1 MSISKPDPKENEMIT
16 VALCRDSHG
25 GGDRTID
32 LLAASPLV
40 SRILV
45 VYDGNPRPAWP
56 KCQVIRGDTL
66 VSGWILEAILKKVRT
81 RYFLVITGERA
92 IDISSRALERLVDVI
107 ETTGAGML
115 YSDYEETTPDGVRRE
130 RPVNDYQLGS
140 IRDDF
145 HFGPVQFFSTL
156 AVRRALA
163 DSGPLAVTKYAALY
177 DLRLKLSLTV
187 PIVHLP
193 ERLYGAYVSPEMNKK
208 GKEQAENKG
217 SHKGQNEEMHFAYVD
232 PRNLAYQQEM
242 EMVVSEHLRRLGA
255 WLPPSFGRLP
265 ADRTAYP
272 VAASVVIPV
281 RNRAETI
288 ADAVRSAL
296 AQEADFSFNVLVV
309 DNHSTD
315 GTASIV
321 SELTKHYPQVRLLV
335 PERRDLGIGGC
346 WNEAVYSPHCGKYA
360 VQLDSDDLYG
370 GPESLQ
376 RLVDVL
382 RGGAYGAVIGSYTL
396 VDGKGAEIPPGL
408 VDHREWTDE
417 NGRNNALRVNGF
429 GAPRSFRTDI
439 LRRSGGFPNVSYGE
453 DYAVCLRI
461 SRDYRIGRIYD
472 SLYLCRR
479 WEGNTDAAL
488 SIERINGNDA
498 YKDRLRSLEIMARQK
513 IKER

>member
-1 MSISKPDPKENEMIT
+1 MIT
-16 VALCRDSHG
+16 VVLCRDSYG
-25 GGDRTID
+25 GADQTIE
-32 LLAASPLV
+32 LLASSPLV
-40 SRILV
+40 SRIV
-45 VYDGNPRPAWP
+45 VVHDGNALPVWP
-56 KCQVIRGDTL
+56 KCQAIRGDTL
-66 VSGWILEAILKKVRT
+66 ASGWIMEAILKKIST
-81 RYFLVITGERA
+81 RYLLMITGESV
-92 IDISSRALERLVDVI
+92 IDFGSRALERMVDVLG
-107 ETTGAGML
+107 TTGAGML
-115 YSDYEETTPDGVRRE
+115 YSDYEETTPGGARKE

-156 AVRRALA
+156 AVRQALA
-163 DSGPLAVTKYAALY
+163 DSGPLPVVKYAALY
-177 DLRLKLSLTV
+177 DLRLKLSLTT
-187 PIVHLP
+187 PIIHLP
-193 ERLYGAYVSPEMNKK
+193 ERLYAISAFTEINRSSKQQG
-208 GKEQAENKG
+208 ENKDSDG
-217 SHKGQNEEMHFAYVD
+217 SQHEESHFAYVN

-242 EMVVSEHLRRLGA
+242 EMVASEHLRRLGA
-255 WLPPSFGRLP
+255 WLSPSFRRLP
-265 ADRTAYP
+265 ADRAVYP

-281 RNRAETI
+281 RNREKTI

-296 AQEADFSFNVLVV
+296 DQETDFAFNVIVV

-315 GTASIV
+315 STTSIV
-321 SELTKHYPQVRLLV
+321 LELTKRYPQVRLLV

-346 WNEAVYSPHCGKYA
+346 WNEAIYSPHCGKYA

-370 GPESLQ
+370 DSKSLQ

-382 RGGAYGAVIGSYTL
+382 YGGRYAAVIGSYTL
-396 VDGKGAEIPPGL
+396 VDGKGGEIQPGL

-429 GAPRSFRTDI
+429 GAPRAFRTDI

-461 SRDYRIGRIYD
+461 SRDYRISRIYD

-488 SIERINGNDA
+488 SVERTNGNDA
-498 YKDRLRSLEIMARQK
+498 YKDRLRTLEIMARQK
-513 IKER
+513 MTAS

>member
-1 MSISKPDPKENEMIT
+1 MTMIT
-16 VALCRDSHG
+16 VALCRDVYG
-25 GGDRTID
+25 GADQTIE
-32 LLAASPLV
+32 LLVSSPLI
-40 SRILV
+40 SKILV
-45 VYDGNPRPAWP
+45 VHDGNPLPAWP
-56 KCQVIRGDTL
+56 KCQGVRGDTL
-66 VSGWILEAILKKVRT
+66 ASGWILEAILKKAHT
-81 RYFLVITGERA
+81 RYLLMITGETA
-92 IDISSRALERLVDVI
+92 IDISRRALERLVDVI
-107 ETTGAGML
+107 GTTGAGML
-115 YSDYEETTPDGVRRE
+115 YSDYEETTSDGARKE

-145 HFGPVQFFSTL
+145 HFGPVQLFSTL
-156 AVRRALA
+156 AVRQALA
-163 DSGPLAVTKYAALY
+163 DSGPLPVVKYGALY

-193 ERLYGAYVSPEMNKK
+193 ERLYQSSVVPEK
-208 GKEQAENKG
+208 GEGEK
-217 SHKGQNEEMHFAYVD
+217 HFAYVD

-242 EMVVSEHLRRLGA
+242 EMVASEHLRRLGA
-255 WLPPSFGRLP
+255 WLPPALRRLP
-265 ADRTAYP
+265 AERTVYP

-281 RNRAETI
+281 RNREKTI

-296 AQEADFSFNVLVV
+296 IQEADFAFNVLVV

-315 GTASIV
+315 GTTSIV
-321 SELTKHYPQVRLLV
+321 SELTKRYPQVRLLV

-346 WNEAVYSPHCGKYA
+346 WNEAVYSPYCGKYA

-376 RLVDVL
+376 RLVNVL
-382 RGGAYGAVIGSYTL
+382 RGGRYAAVIGSYTL
-396 VDGKGAEIPPGL
+396 VDGRGSEIPPGL

-429 GAPRSFRTDI
+429 GAPRAFRTDI

-488 SIERINGNDA
+488 SVERTNGNDA
-498 YKDRLRSLEIMARQK
+498 YKDRLRTLEIMARQK
-513 IKER
+513 MTRSDNWGKRIIC

>member
-1 MSISKPDPKENEMIT
+1 MIT
-16 VALCRDSHG
+16 VALCRDADG
-25 GGDRTID
+25 GADQTIE
-32 LLAASPLV
+32 LLASSPLV

-45 VYDGNPRPAWP
+45 VHDGNPLSAWP
-56 KCQVIRGDTL
+56 KCQVIHGDTL
-66 VSGWILEAILKKVRT
+66 ASGWILEAVLKKVRT
-81 RYFLVITGERA
+81 RYLLLITEKTA
-92 IDISSRALERLVDVI
+92 IDFGPRTLERLVDVMG
-107 ETTGAGML
+107 TTGAGML
-115 YSDYEETTPDGVRRE
+115 YSDYEETTSDGDRRE

-145 HFGPVQFFSTL
+145 HFGPVQFFSTI
-156 AVRRALA
+156 AVRQALA
-163 DSGPLAVTKYAALY
+163 DGGHLPVVKYAALY
-177 DLRLKLSLTV
+177 DLRLKLSLTA

-193 ERLYGAYVSPEMNKK
+193 ERLYCLAVSPETGKK
-208 GKEQAENKG
+208 AKQGGREKNGDKSQHGE
-217 SHKGQNEEMHFAYVD
+217 SHFAYVD

-242 EMVVSEHLRRLGA
+242 EMVASEHLRRLGA
-255 WLPPSFGRLP
+255 WLPPSFRRLP
-265 ADRTAYP
+265 ADRAVYP

-281 RNRAETI
+281 RNRVKTI

-296 AQEADFSFNVLVV
+296 AQETDFSFNVLVV

-315 GTASIV
+315 GTTSIV
-321 SELTKHYPQVRLLV
+321 SELTKRYPQVRLLV

-360 VQLDSDDLYG
+360 AQLDSDDLYG

-376 RLVDVL
+376 GMVDAL
-382 RGGAYGAVIGSYTL
+382 RGGRYAAIIGSYTL
-396 VDGKGAEIPPGL
+396 VDGMGSEIPPGL

-429 GAPRSFRTDI
+429 GAPRAFRTDI
-439 LRRSGGFPNVSYGE
+439 IRRSGGFPNVSYGE

-488 SIERINGNDA
+488 SIERANGNDA
-498 YKDRLRSLEIMARQK
+498 YKDRLRTLEIMARQK
-513 IKER
+513 MTAS

>member
-1 MSISKPDPKENEMIT
+1 MESLLTMIT
-16 VALCRDSHG
+16 VALCRDAYG
-25 GGDRTID
+25 GTDQTIE

-45 VYDGNPRPAWP
+45 VHDGNPLPAWP
-56 KCQVIRGDTL
+56 KCQDIHGDRL
-66 VSGWILEAILKKVRT
+66 ASGLILDTVLKRVRT
-81 RYFLVITGERA
+81 RYLLLITEKRA
-92 IDISSRALERLVDVI
+92 IDFGRRALERLVHVI
-107 ETTGAGML
+107 GMTGAGML
-115 YSDYEETTPDGVRRE
+115 YSDYEETVPDGGRRE

-145 HFGPVQFFSTL
+145 HFGPVRFFSTV
-156 AVRRALA
+156 AIRQAFARY
-163 DSGPLAVTKYAALY
+163 GPLPAVKYAALY
-177 DLRLKLSLTV
+177 DLRLKLSLLA

-193 ERLYGAYVSPEMNKK
+193 ERLYGACLAGETGPGGIGKGEDGNRAESPQRE
-208 GKEQAENKG
+208 
-217 SHKGQNEEMHFAYVD
+217 SHFAYVD

-255 WLPPSFGRLP
+255 WLPPVFGRLP
-265 ADRTAYP
+265 VAREMHP
-272 VAASVVIPV
+272 VTASVVIPV
-281 RNRAETI
+281 RNREKTI

-296 AQEADFSFNVLVV
+296 AQETEFSFNVLVV

-315 GTASIV
+315 STSSIV
-321 SELTKHYPQVRLLV
+321 SELAKNYPRVRRLIPDRL
-335 PERRDLGIGGC
+335 DLGIGGC
-346 WNEAVYSPHCGKYA
+346 WNEAVYSPLCGKYA

-370 GPESLQ
+370 GPKSLQ

-382 RGGAYGAVIGSYTL
+382 GRGRYAAVVGSYTL
-396 VDGKGAEIPPGL
+396 VDGKGREIPPGL

-429 GAPRSFRTDI
+429 GAPRAFRTDI

-488 SIERINGNDA
+488 SIEKINGNDA
-498 YKDRLRSLEIMARQK
+498 YKDRLRSMEIMARQK
-513 IKER
+513 MTAS

>member
-1 MSISKPDPKENEMIT
+1 MIT
-16 VALCRDSHG
+16 VALCRDVYG
-25 GGDRTID
+25 GADQTIEMI
-32 LLAASPLV
+32 AASPLV

-45 VYDGNPRPAWP
+45 VHDGNPLPAWP

-66 VSGWILEAILKKVRT
+66 ASGWILEAILKKVRT
-81 RYFLVITGERA
+81 RYLLMITEKTA
-92 IDISSRALERLVDVI
+92 IDFGRWALERLVDVI
-107 ETTGAGML
+107 RTTGAGML
-115 YSDYEETTPDGVRRE
+115 YSDYEETMPDGTRKE

-145 HFGPVQFFSTL
+145 HFGPVQFFSAL
-156 AVRRALA
+156 AVRKTLA
-163 DSGPLAVTKYAALY
+163 DGGPLPVVKYAALY
-177 DLRLKLSLTV
+177 DLRLKLSLTA

-193 ERLYGAYVSPEMNKK
+193 ERLYRIFTSPEMDKK
-208 GKEQAENKG
+208 DKQQGENKNG
-217 SHKGQNEEMHFAYVD
+217 DKPQNGESHFAYVD

-242 EMVVSEHLRRLGA
+242 EMVVSGHLRRLGA
-255 WLPPSFGRLP
+255 WLPPSFRRLP
-265 ADRTAYP
+265 ADRAVYP

-281 RNRAETI
+281 RNRGETI

-296 AQEADFSFNVLVV
+296 AQETDFTFSVLVV

-315 GTASIV
+315 STTSIV
-321 SELTKHYPQVRLLV
+321 SELTKRYPQVRLLV
-335 PERRDLGIGGC
+335 PERWDLGIGGC
-346 WNEAVYSPHCGKYA
+346 WNEAIYSPHCGKYA

-382 RGGAYGAVIGSYTL
+382 SAGLHAAVIGSYTL
-396 VDGKGAEIPPGL
+396 VDGRGGEIPPGL

-429 GAPRSFRTDI
+429 GAPRAFRTDI
-439 LRRSGGFPNVSYGE
+439 LRRCGGFPNVSYGE

-488 SIERINGNDA
+488 SIEKTNRNDA
-498 YKDRLRSLEIMARQK
+498 YKDRLRTLEIMARQK
-513 IKER
+513 MTAS

>member
-1 MSISKPDPKENEMIT
+1 MIT
-16 VALCRDSHG
+16 VALCRASG
-25 GGDRTID
+25 GGADQTIE

-45 VYDGNPRPAWP
+45 VHDGNPPPAWP
-56 KCQVIRGDTL
+56 KCQGIRGDTL
-66 VSGWILEAILKKVRT
+66 AAGWILEAILKKART
-81 RYFLVITGERA
+81 RYLLLITGETT
-92 IDISSRALERLVDVI
+92 IDIGSRALERLVDVI
-107 ETTGAGML
+107 EATGAGML
-115 YSDYEETTPDGVRRE
+115 YSDYEETTSDGIRKE
-130 RPVNDYQLGS
+130 RPVNDYQLGN

-145 HFGPVQFFSTL
+145 HFGPVQLFSTL
-156 AVRRALA
+156 AVRQALVG
-163 DSGPLAVTKYAALY
+163 SGPLPVTKYAALY
-177 DLRLKLSLTV
+177 DLRLKLSLTA

-193 ERLYGAYVSPEMNKK
+193 ERLYGTCVSPEMNKK

-217 SHKGQNEEMHFAYVD
+217 IHKSQNEGMHFAYVD

-242 EMVVSEHLRRLGA
+242 EMVASEHLRRLGA
-255 WLPPSFGRLP
+255 WLPPSFRRLP
-265 ADRTAYP
+265 ADRTVYP

-281 RNRAETI
+281 RNRGKTI

-296 AQEADFSFNVLVV
+296 AQEADFAFNVLVV

-315 GTASIV
+315 GTTSIV
-321 SELTKHYPQVRLLV
+321 SELTKGDSRVRLLV

-376 RLVDVL
+376 RIVAVL
-382 RGGAYGAVIGSYTL
+382 RGGRYAAVIGSYTL
-396 VDGKGAEIPPGL
+396 VDGKGSEIPPGL

-429 GAPRSFRTDI
+429 GAPRAFRTDI
-439 LRRSGGFPNVSYGE
+439 LRSCGGFPNVSYGE

-488 SIERINGNDA
+488 SIEKANGNDA
-498 YKDRLRSLEIMARQK
+498 YKDRLRSLEIMTRQ
-513 IKER
+513 RMTAS

>member
-1 MSISKPDPKENEMIT
+1 MSISKSDPKENEMIT
-16 VALCRDSHG
+16 VALCRDALG
-25 GGDRTID
+25 GADQTIEF
-32 LLAASPLV
+32 LAASPLI

-45 VYDGNPRPAWP
+45 VHDGNPLPAWP
-56 KCQVIRGDTL
+56 KCRGIRGDTL
-66 VSGWILEAILKKVRT
+66 ASGWILEGILKKVRT
-81 RYFLVITGERA
+81 RYLLMISGESA
-92 IDISSRALERLVDVI
+92 IDFGPRALERLVDVMG
-107 ETTGAGML
+107 TTGAGML
-115 YSDYEETTPDGVRRE
+115 YSDYEETVPDGTRKE

-145 HFGPVQFFSTL
+145 HFGPVQLFSIL
-156 AVRRALA
+156 AVRQALA
-163 DSGPLAVTKYAALY
+163 DSGPLPVVKYAAPY
-177 DLRLKLSLTV
+177 DLRLKLSLTA

-193 ERLYGAYVSPEMNKK
+193 ERLYQSSVITEK
-208 GKEQAENKG
+208 GEGEK
-217 SHKGQNEEMHFAYVD
+217 HFAYVD

-242 EMVVSEHLRRLGA
+242 EMVASEHLRRLGA
-255 WLPPSFGRLP
+255 WLKPSFRRLP
-265 ADRTAYP
+265 AERAAYP
-272 VAASVVIPV
+272 VVASVVIPV
-281 RNRAETI
+281 RNRAKTI

-296 AQEADFSFNVLVV
+296 AQETDFSFNVLVV

-315 GTASIV
+315 GTTCIV
-321 SELTKHYPQVRLLV
+321 SELTKSDPPVRLLI

-346 WNEAVYSPHCGKYA
+346 WNEAVYSPYCGKYA

-370 GPESLQ
+370 GPETLQ
-376 RLVDVL
+376 RLVDL
-382 RGGAYGAVIGSYTL
+382 MSGGLYAAVIGSYTL
-396 VDGKGAEIPPGL
+396 VNGKGAEIPPGL

-429 GAPRSFRTDI
+429 GAPRAFRTDI

-479 WEGNTDAAL
+479 WEGNTDADL

-498 YKDRLRSLEIMARQK
+498 YKDRLRSIEIMARQK
-513 IKER
+513 IKRGEH

>member
-1 MSISKPDPKENEMIT
+1 MIT
-16 VALCRDSHG
+16 VALCWDAYVG
-25 GGDRTID
+25 ADQTIE

-45 VYDGNPRPAWP
+45 VYDGNPLPSWP
-56 KCQVIRGDTL
+56 KCQAIRGDTL
-66 VSGWILEAILKKVRT
+66 ASGWILEAVLKKVRT
-81 RYFLVITGERA
+81 RYLLLITEKTA
-92 IDISSRALERLVDVI
+92 IDFGCRALERLVDVI
-107 ETTGAGML
+107 GTTGAGML
-115 YSDYEETTPDGVRRE
+115 YSDYEETTSDGYRRE

-140 IRDDF
+140 IRDNF
-145 HFGPVQFFSTL
+145 HFGPVQFFSTV
-156 AVRRALA
+156 AIRQALA
-163 DSGPLAVTKYAALY
+163 AGGPLPVVKNAALY
-177 DLRLKLSLTV
+177 DMRLKLSLTA

-193 ERLYGAYVSPEMNKK
+193 ERLYCLAVSPETDKK
-208 GKEQAENKG
+208 AKQGGGEIGDKSQRGE
-217 SHKGQNEEMHFAYVD
+217 SHFAYVD

-255 WLPPSFGRLP
+255 WLPPVFGRLP
-265 ADRTAYP
+265 ADRAVYP
-272 VAASVVIPV
+272 VAASVIIPV
-281 RNRAETI
+281 RNRGKTI
-288 ADAVRSAL
+288 ADAIHSAL
-296 AQEADFSFNVLVV
+296 AQETDFAFNVLVV
-309 DNHSTD
+309 DNHSSD
-315 GTASIV
+315 GTTSIV
-321 SELTKHYPQVRLLV
+321 SELTKRYPQVRLLV
-335 PERRDLGIGGC
+335 PERWDLGIGGC

-376 RLVDVL
+376 GMVDAL
-382 RGGAYGAVIGSYTL
+382 RGGRYAAIIGSYTL
-396 VDGKGAEIPPGL
+396 VDGTGSEIPPGL

-429 GAPRSFRTDI
+429 GAPRAFRTDI
-439 LRRSGGFPNVSYGE
+439 IRRSGGFPNVSYGE

-488 SIERINGNDA
+488 SIERANGNDA

-513 IKER
+513 MTAA

>member
-1 MSISKPDPKENEMIT
+1 MIT
-16 VALCRDSHG
+16 VALCRDSCG
-25 GGDRTID
+25 VADQTIE
-32 LLAASPLV
+32 LLAPSPLV

-45 VYDGNPRPAWP
+45 VHDGNPLPAWP
-56 KCQVIRGDTL
+56 KCQGIRGDTL
-66 VSGWILEAILKKVRT
+66 ASGWILEAILKKART
-81 RYFLVITGERA
+81 RYLLMITGETA
-92 IDISSRALERLVDVI
+92 IDFGRRALERLVDVI
-107 ETTGAGML
+107 RTTGAGML
-115 YSDYEETTPDGVRRE
+115 YSDYEETTPDGVRKE

-145 HFGPVQFFSTL
+145 HFGPVQLFSTL
-156 AVRRALA
+156 AVRQALVGN
-163 DSGPLAVTKYAALY
+163 GPLPVTKYAALY
-177 DLRLKLSLTV
+177 DLRLKLSLTA

-193 ERLYGAYVSPEMNKK
+193 ERLYQSSIVPEK
-208 GKEQAENKG
+208 GVGEK
-217 SHKGQNEEMHFAYVD
+217 HFAYVD

-242 EMVVSEHLRRLGA
+242 EMVASEHLRRLGA
-255 WLPPSFGRLP
+255 WLPPSFRRLP
-265 ADRTAYP
+265 ADRAVYP
-272 VAASVVIPV
+272 VAASVIIPV
-281 RNRAETI
+281 RNRVKTI

-296 AQEADFSFNVLVV
+296 VQETNFSFNVLVV

-315 GTASIV
+315 GTTSIV
-321 SELTKHYPQVRLLV
+321 SELTKRYPQVRLLV
-335 PERRDLGIGGC
+335 PERLNLGIGGC
-346 WNEAVYSPHCGKYA
+346 WNEAVHSPHCGKYV

-370 GPESLQ
+370 DPKSLQ

-382 RGGAYGAVIGSYTL
+382 SGRLYAAVIGSYTL
-396 VDGKGAEIPPGL
+396 VDGKGGEIPPGL

-429 GAPRSFRTDI
+429 GAPRAFRTDI

-488 SIERINGNDA
+488 SIERTNGNDA
-498 YKDRLRSLEIMARQK
+498 YKDRLRSMEIMARQK
-513 IKER
+513 MTRSDH